1 MGIGTLCFV
10 SGRCPRLLRVPASV
24 NLMLMQS
31 RPATRPSLRRP
42 HLPSHQATMVLRAAQ
57 PALRRGSAPDAG
69 PAASPAVAQG
79 VGGTPLGAHP
89 TALYRCA
96 AGAVSASGSSKLQ
109 TATVSSI
116 PSSCPICPDGLR
128 IVVADRLRTSR
139 PCLVRQIRSRGI

>member
-1 MGIGTLCFV
+1 MGIGSLCFV
-10 SGRCPRLLRVPASV
+10 SGRCPLLSHVPASV
-24 NLMLMQS
+24 NLMLMQP

-57 PALRRGSAPDAG
+57 PALRRGSAPAAW

-89 TALYRCA
+89 SALYGCA
-96 AGAVSASGSSKLQ
+96 AGAVSASGTSKVQ
-109 TATVSSI
+109 TATVSPI
-116 PSSCPICPDGLR
+116 LSSCPICPDGLG